1 MATVKLDPA
10 KGIQIPNLTTT
21 ERNAISSPE
30 TGAIIWNTTTSEINQ
45 YNGSAWEITYT
56 DTNTQIAGIT
66 SSADATAIT
75 IDSSENVG
83 IGTTSPSNKLQVKSS
98 GADTYIYYGQ
108 TSDGANGFGVYE
120 ESDTSCSIFA
130 RNASATLTTAIR
142 NNGGASFFNG
152 GGNVGIGTS
161 TITDY
166 SGTVLQIHNATNARL
181 KLTNDTTGTSSGVG
195 ASITLTG
202 ANLNVMNR
210 SAGELGLWTSNT
222 ERVRI
227 ETAGQVVIPGGVA
240 LGTAIGGY
248 AAANTLDDYEKGT
261 WTPQN
266 SSGTAYTINGTSRY
280 VKVGRL
286 VHFMADVNQLT
297 SGSSIYGLP
306 FTSVSGAGTGMSVG
320 YTSYGGGVYIYNLN
334 GSTRMDMHTIAGVA
348 ISSNNH
354 RFIIGGTYY
363 ASS

>member
-152 GGNVGIGTS
+152 GGNVGIANNAPAKPLDVTGDIRTS
-161 TITDY
+161 TGILFGTD
-166 SGTVLQIHNATNARL
+166 T
-181 KLTNDTTGTSSGVG
+181 
-195 ASITLTG
+195 
-202 ANLNVMNR
+202 
-210 SAGELGLWTSNT
+210 
-222 ERVRI
+222 
-227 ETAGQVVIPGGVA
+227 
-240 LGTAIGGY
+240 
-248 AAANTLDDYEKGT
+248 AAANALDDYEEGT
-261 WTPQN
+261 WTP
-266 SSGTAYTINGTSRY
+266 SGTNVRGTS
-280 VKVGRL
+280 VGRYTKIGNMCWL
-286 VHFMADVNQLT
+286 QGWIHVEAA
-297 SGSSIYGLP
+297 GSTNNYIEGLP
-306 FTSVSGAGTGMSVG
+306 FTSAATGNANGGGTPIWLQDNITGLYVVG
-320 YTSYGGGVYIYNLN
+320 SATKFNLYGGSSRTAFTPLSASNQMHFVLQYI
-334 GSTRMDMHTIAGVA
+334 TT
-348 ISSNNH
+348 
-354 RFIIGGTYY
+354 
-363 ASS
+363 